1 MYHIS
6 DDPRAQASAKRI
18 CEALID
24 YAKSKPFSEISVS
37 DLSRNYNISRTTFY
51 RLFDNTVDVL
61 DFACNQMG
69 RNILLNVHGN
79 TPKELTIHAISALS
93 EYHELISLLC
103 RSGHLDIFQKVQETY
118 LPLSTL
124 AAGMDLQCPYF
135 HRLLAQMIP
144 TSIEIWVHEG
154 QKDSPE
160 EVYEKL
166 CRSIQMLGQWF
177 SC

>member
-6 DDPRAQASAKRI
+6 ADPRAQSSAKRI
-18 CEALID
+18 CEALTNQ
-24 YAKSKPFSEISVS
+24 AKTKPFSEISVS
-37 DLSRNYNISRTTFY
+37 DLSRNYGISRTTFY

-61 DFACNQMG
+61 DYACDRMG
-69 RNILLNVHGN
+69 RTILLNVHGS
-79 TPKELTIHAISALS
+79 TPKELIIHAISALA
-93 EYHELISLLC
+93 EHRELIGLLC
-103 RSGHLDIFQKVQETY
+103 RSGHLDIFQRVQGAY

-124 AAGMDLQCPYF
+124 AAGMDVDCPYF
-135 HRLLAQMIP
+135 HRLLARMIP
-144 TSIEIWVHEG
+144 TSIEVWLSEG
-154 QKDSPE
+154 QKDTPE

>member
-6 DDPRAQASAKRI
+6 EDPRAKVSAQRI

-24 YAKSKPFSEISVS
+24 HAKSKPFSEISVS
-37 DLSRNYNISRTTFY
+37 DLSRNYHISRTTFY

-61 DFACNQMG
+61 EYACDQMG
-69 RNILLNVHGN
+69 RNILLNVHGSN
-79 TPKELTIHAISALS
+79 PKELTIHAISALS
-93 EYHELISLLC
+93 EYHALIELLC
-103 RSGHLDIFQKVQETY
+103 RSGNLDIFQRVQETY

-144 TSIEIWVHEG
+144 TSIEVWLSEG

-160 EVYEKL
+160 EVYGKL
-166 CRSIQMLGQWF
+166 CRSIHMLGQWF

>member
-6 DDPRAQASAKRI
+6 EDPRAQASARRI
-18 CEALID
+18 CAALTD
-24 YAKSKPFSEISVS
+24 QAKTRPFSEISVS
-37 DLSRNYNISRTTFY
+37 DLSRNYHISRTTFY

-61 DFACNQMG
+61 EYACEQMG
-69 RNILLNVHGN
+69 REIMLNVHGN
-79 TPKELTIHAISALS
+79 SPRELTIHSIAALS
-93 EYHELISLLC
+93 GYRELIELLL
-103 RSGHLDIFQKVQETY
+103 RSGHLDIFQRVQETY

-124 AAGMDLQCPYF
+124 AAGMDLNCPYF

-144 TSIEIWVHEG
+144 TSLEIWISEG

-166 CRSIQMLGQWF
+166 CRSIRMLGQWF

>member
-6 DDPRAQASAKRI
+6 NDPRAQSSAKRI

-24 YAKSKPFSEISVS
+24 HAKAKPFSEITVS
-37 DLSRNYNISRTTFY
+37 DLSRNYGISRTTFY

-61 DFACNQMG
+61 DYACDQMG
-69 RNILLNVHGN
+69 RSILLNVQGN
-79 TPKELTIHAISALS
+79 TPRELTIHAISALS
-93 EYHELISLLC
+93 EYRELIALPH
-103 RSGHLDIFQKVQETY
+103 RSAHLDIFQRVQETY

-144 TSIEIWVHEG
+144 TSIEVWLSEG
-154 QKDSPE
+154 QKDTPE
-160 EVYEKL
+160 EVYDKL
-166 CRSIQMLGQWF
+166 CRSIQLLAQWF
-177 SC
+177 S